1 MVPDSLER
9 SETSVL
15 SLVSLDDDVMK
26 KNKDINK
33 IPSTPVPDGAQVD
46 MARKTNGQR
55 LGFWDLWRSLPKP
68 CKLFLALCVVQAFV
82 IGSFASTEL
91 AKEGMRNVQDLVLLL
106 VSSVMFLCIVAD
118 AFWHENAYQL
128 LVSMASGGLN
138 LAQLIIYSVRTL
150 STNCI
155 VIIRRFLG

>member
-1 MVPDSLER
+1 M
-9 SETSVL
+9 
-15 SLVSLDDDVMK
+15 
-26 KNKDINK
+26 
-33 IPSTPVPDGAQVD
+33 IPSTREDSGAKSLSFDDPRDETLIKINEREMCTPTMGDGGPFGVSKKSD
-46 MARKTNGQR
+46 ER

-91 AKEGMRNVQDLVLLL
+91 AKEGTRNLQDLVLLL
-106 VSSVMFLCIVAD
+106 VSSVVFLCIVAD

-138 LAQLIIYSVRTL
+138 LAQLIIYSVCYVYCL
-150 STNCI
+150 I
-155 VIIRRFLG
+155 